1 MSGQNHLT
9 SFHLSDEG
17 GLQHYPLLF
26 NSNLHVSVLMKIEE
40 SFGQLLELNPSIIGT
55 RAVAL
60 LEEISTEEAI
70 CAIEEFCNRY
80 RWASHK
86 IHRSISG
93 YFRGVCKKYWK
104 QNREQHKANLMRA
117 MKMAAANGDE
127 AAVEA
132 QKATIIDQ
140 VVDILFTKASGLSK
154 DLVCQQKR
162 KVLLKFDYIDAIEA
176 LYEFCNAAM
185 YREHKIRSMHAY
197 LANIIKRREN
207 NPNSV
212 TKLRHIQKR
221 KANNRI
227 KRIRALKQDSGRA
240 DPVDECR
247 SILNRLKVSN
257 PETPPPQIDIPSFR
271 YEDSR
276 QLSGMSMGS
285 TPHERLLLGDGIGSG
300 SNSCRSSSMDQQL
313 NGNQAAEESSPHGS
327 ALSFGSNGGHAH
339 VNNVGHAHV
348 NNVGP
353 AAYIYRQRFVDVNPQ
368 PARRAVAASFQDTYP
383 AVQPNSPEEILMAD
397 QFGYQLART
406 PSPPPAMNANSKGT
420 GEPYYW
426 GPAETAY

>member
-1 MSGQNHLT
+1 MSGQSNLA
-9 SFHLSDEG
+9 SFHHLSGEG
-17 GLQHYPLLF
+17 GLRHYPLLF

-40 SFGQLLELNPSIIGT
+40 SFGQLQELNPSIIGT
-55 RAVAL
+55 RAVSL

-80 RWASHK
+80 RWAAHK

-117 MKMAAANGDE
+117 MKMAAVNGDE
-127 AAVEA
+127 ATIEA
-132 QKATIIDQ
+132 QKANIIDQ

-162 KVLLKFDYIDAIEA
+162 KVLLKFDYHDSIEA

-185 YREHKIRSMHAY
+185 YREHKIRSMPAY

-207 NPNSV
+207 NPQSI
-212 TKLRHIQKR
+212 TKMKHMQKKR
-221 KANNRI
+221 ANNRI
-227 KRIRALKQDSGRA
+227 KRIRALKQEHRA

-247 SILNRLKVSN
+247 SILNRLKVS
-257 PETPPPQIDIPSFR
+257 ETPPQIDIPNFR
-271 YEDSR
+271 YEDSHHN

-285 TPHERLLLGDGIGSG
+285 TPADRQLGHLGDEVSG
-300 SNSCRSSSMDQQL
+300 TISCRSTSSMDQPI
-313 NGNQAAEESSPHGS
+313 NANHGDSGSPHGS
-327 ALSFGSNGGHAH
+327 NISFGSNGGHAQ
-339 VNNVGHAHV
+339 VNTL
-348 NNVGP
+348 GP
-353 AAYIYRQRFVDVNPQ
+353 AAYIYRQQFVEANPMQ
-368 PARRAVAASFQDTYP
+368 PARNFQDTYP
-383 AVQPNSPEEILMAD
+383 AVPLPSPEEVMMQD

-406 PSPPPAMNANSKGT
+406 PSPAPMTANSPT
-420 GEPYYW
+420 GEHYW
-426 GPAETAY
+426 APNDEGY